1 MDNPIEF
8 FRKYAVISGTGS
20 VKITVSDKHIPYN
33 DMCELLENV
42 KIKIV
47 GSTIFLEGSQIER
60 NLSFEDL
67 FECITDPK
75 ILEIIEER
83 YIQYTSI
90 LETPYAEGW
99 IEYKERI
106 PYQLISSTF
115 TLISI

>member
-8 FRKYAVISGTGS
+8 FRKHAVISGTGN
-20 VKITVSDKHIPYN
+20 VEITVSDKHIPYN
-33 DMCELLENV
+33 AMCELLENV

-60 NLSFEDL
+60 NIF
-67 FECITDPK
+67 FKRVTDPK
-75 ILEIIEER
+75 ILETIEET
-83 YIQYTSI
+83 YIWHTSI
-90 LETPYAEGW
+90 RKTPYAQGW
-99 IEYKERI
+99 IKYKERT

>member
-8 FRKYAVISGTGS
+8 FRKHAVISGTGN
-20 VKITVSDKHIPYN
+20 VEITVSDKHIPYN
-33 DMCELLENV
+33 AMCELLENV

-60 NLSFEDL
+60 SIF
-67 FECITDPK
+67 FKRVTDPK
-75 ILEIIEER
+75 ILETIEET
-83 YIQYTSI
+83 YIWHTSI
-90 LETPYAEGW
+90 RKTPYAQGW
-99 IEYKERI
+99 IKYKERI

>member
-8 FRKYAVISGTGS
+8 FRKHAVISGTGN
-20 VKITVSDKHIPYN
+20 VEITVSDKHIPYN
-33 DMCELLENV
+33 AVCELLENV

-60 NLSFEDL
+60 NIF
-67 FECITDPK
+67 FKRVTDPK
-75 ILEIIEER
+75 ILETIEER
-83 YIQYTSI
+83 CIQYTSI
-90 LETPYAEGW
+90 LKTPYAEGW
-99 IEYKERI
+99 IKYKERT

>member
-8 FRKYAVISGTGS
+8 FRKHAVISGTGN
-20 VKITVSDKHIPYN
+20 VEITVSDKHIPYN
-33 DMCELLENV
+33 AMCELLENV

-60 NLSFEDL
+60 NIF
-67 FECITDPK
+67 FKRVTDPK
-75 ILEIIEER
+75 ILETIEER
-83 YIQYTSI
+83 YIQYTNI
-90 LETPYAEGW
+90 RKTPYAEGW
-99 IEYKERI
+99 INTRKRT